1 MSKKSNYLLTIF
13 QRGNIQ
19 YFLKSKIDYEE
30 NVLES
35 IFEEFDIDEVQ
46 HVEGK
51 FYRQSSM
58 CFGKCK

>member
-1 MSKKSNYLLTIF
+1 MYRGLFSYSICYKKIYS
-13 QRGNIQ
+13 
-19 YFLKSKIDYEE
+19 YEE
-30 NVLES
+30 NVLEI